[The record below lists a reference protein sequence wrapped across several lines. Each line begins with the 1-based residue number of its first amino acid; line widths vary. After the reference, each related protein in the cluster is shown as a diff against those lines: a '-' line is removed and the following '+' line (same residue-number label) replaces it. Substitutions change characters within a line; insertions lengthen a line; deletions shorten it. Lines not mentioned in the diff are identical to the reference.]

1 MSAEAETRVRE
12 ALRAVKYPEAAKDVV
27 SSGLLKSVTADGDAI
42 TVHVYL
48 PTMAVQPAVRDAY
61 LAGVGAAAEKA
72 AGARVHVE
80 SSVRV
85 VSTPPP
91 GDKNRMPGVKNVIAV
106 ASGKGG
112 VGKSTVAVN
121 LALALQRW
129 GARVGMLDGD
139 IFGPSLPQMLGTP
152 SQPAGGTPEKK
163 IAPALF
169 LGMKV
174 MSVAFFIE
182 KNDAV
187 VWRGPMIHK
196 LLTQF
201 LEDGDWGELDYLII
215 DLPPGTGDVQ
225 LSLSQLAQ
233 LSGAIMVTT
242 PQEVAVIDVVKG
254 ISMFR
259 KVEVPI
265 IGVIENM
272 SYYVCPSCG
281 HHDEIFSRGGGRKLA
296 ESSGVPFLGEIPL
309 DVKVRMGG
317 DLGMPVVAGA
327 PESEHARIFMD
338 IAAQVAG
345 MLAVKV
351 LSGPR
356 RVASLVTVK

>member
-1 MSAEAETRVRE
+1 M
-12 ALRAVKYPEAAKDVV
+12 D
-27 SSGLLKSVTADGDAI
+27 
-42 TVHVYL
+42 
-48 PTMAVQPAVRDAY
+48 
-61 LAGVGAAAEKA
+61 
-72 AGARVHVE
+72 
-80 SSVRV
+80 
-85 VSTPPP
+85 
-91 GDKNRMPGVKNVIAV
+91 
-106 ASGKGG
+106 
-112 VGKSTVAVN
+112 
-121 LALALQRW
+121 
-129 GARVGMLDGD
+129 
-139 IFGPSLPQMLGTP
+139 
-152 SQPAGGTPEKK
+152 
-163 IAPALF
+163 
-169 LGMKV
+169 MKV
-174 MSVAFFIE
+174 MSVAFFVE

-201 LEDGDWGELDYLII
+201 LEDADWGELDYLIV

-233 LSGAIMVTT
+233 VSGAIMVTT
-242 PQEVAVIDVVKG
+242 PQEVAIIDVVKG

-265 IGVIENM
+265 LGVVENM

-296 ESSGVPFLGEIPL
+296 ESASVPFLAEIPL

-317 DLGMPVVAGA
+317 DLGMPVVASA
-327 PESEHARIFMD
+327 PDSEHTKIFMD
-338 IAAQVAG
+338 LAARIAG

-356 RVASLVTVK
+356 RVPSLVTVK

>member
-1 MSAEAETRVRE
+1 MTLDTKVRD
-12 ALRAVKYPEAAKDVV
+12 ALRAVRYPEASKDVV
-27 SSGLLKSVTADGDAI
+27 STGLVKSVTADGDVV
-42 TVHVYL
+42 TVHVQL
-48 PTMAVQPAVRDAY
+48 PTMAVAADVKERFLKD
-61 LAGVGAAAEKA
+61 VTAAAEKVD
-72 AGARVHVE
+72 GVARANVE
-80 SSVRV
+80 SSVKL
-85 VSTPPP
+85 VSLPPP
-91 GDKNRMPGVKNVIAV
+91 ADKNRMPGVKNVVAV

-152 SQPAGGTPEKK
+152 TRTAGGTPDKK
-163 IAPALF
+163 IAPAIYHD
-169 LGMKV
+169 MPV

-187 VWRGPMIHK
+187 VWRGPMVHK
-196 LLTQF
+196 LLQQF
-201 LEDGDWGELDYLII
+201 LEDAEWGELDYLVL

-225 LSLSQLAQ
+225 LSLSQLAPIH
-233 LSGAIMVTT
+233 GAIMVTT

-254 ISMFR
+254 ISMFK
-259 KVEVPI
+259 KVEIPVL
-265 IGVIENM
+265 GVVENM

-281 HHDEIFSRGGGRKLA
+281 HHDEIFARGGGRRLA
-296 ESSGVPFLGEIPL
+296 ESAGVPFLGEVPI
-309 DVKVRMGG
+309 DVKVRLGG
-317 DLGMPVVAGA
+317 DMGMPVVIGA

-338 IAAQVAG
+338 IAARVAG
-345 MLAVKV
+345 RLVANV

-356 RVASLVTVK
+356 RVASLVTVR